1 MIIQICWIV
10 QLIWKEAKGTCGD
23 MSLWWLWASWKAGL
37 ICTAGLTATAGVI
50 PADPVCPS
58 STNCWGCWE
67 VKRFPAWCPWTPP
80 EGWVEQDAPES
91 AIVCFL
97 KMHQSWKSTWALS
110 SLWGSWSSSLWKSSW
125 WCLPSAVSC
134 TASPQWRCLCQ
145 SSCRDQGLARTQ
157 FRKWPWSG
165 VGLNRSKLRVRDI
178 SKDGSGVVHCCTM
191 SLCYLGAKTQI
202 SIQRSSSWA
211 TN

>member
-1 MIIQICWIV
+1 MF
-10 QLIWKEAKGTCGD
+10 GR
-23 MSLWWLWASWKAGL
+23 
-37 ICTAGLTATAGVI
+37 
-50 PADPVCPS
+50 
-58 STNCWGCWE
+58 STNLKGSERDLWRYEFVMIVSQLESRAHLHGRTDCHRRSHPCGSGVSIIV
-67 VKRFPAWCPWTPP
+67 VKRCYCCWFPAWCPWTPP
-80 EGWVEQDAPES
+80 ECWVEQDAPES

-157 FRKWPWSG
+157 VRKWPWSG

-178 SKDGSGVVHCCTM
+178 SKDGSG
-191 SLCYLGAKTQI
+191 
-202 SIQRSSSWA
+202 
-211 TN
+211 